1 MHQRPFLPHGAQYL
15 LKGIHLSAFLSPAA
29 GCPHAAQ
36 PYGAVFDR
44 ARQPVPDSSPYNGKR
59 PPHPFSVLSLRQ
71 NPASDARHPM
81 ICPSCLCHSL
91 PPRNQQYPGAW
102 PSGHPCWRRHPDRCA
117 LNWFTAR
124 EPSPSAG
131 YPPFY
136 GNTAFS
142 FIFFSALQRN
152 ISTSAFFPGTG
163 LTQGP
168 RWTSS
173 RVSVTKSY
181 NDLNYICS
189 DKHISAFLR
198 RSHRFRPIPGGS
210 P

>member
-1 MHQRPFLPHGAQYL
+1 MSSRGPAIWGRFRQSPATGSRLQPIQRKTAAPPFF
-15 LKGIHLSAFLSPAA
+15 SAFPTAKPCLRRKASHDLPIMSMPLSP
-29 GCPHAAQ
+29 PAQ
-36 PYGAVFDR
+36 PAISGA
-44 ARQPVPDSSPYNGKR
+44 
-59 PPHPFSVLSLRQ
+59 
-71 NPASDARHPM
+71 
-81 ICPSCLCHSL
+81 C
-91 PPRNQQYPGAW
+91 

-117 LNWFTAR
+117 LNWFITG

-131 YPPFY
+131 HSPFY

-152 ISTSAFFPGTG
+152 ISTSAFFPRTG

-181 NDLNYICS
+181 NDLNHICS
-189 DKHISAFLR
+189 VKHISAFLR

>member
-1 MHQRPFLPHGAQYL
+1 MSSRGPAIWGRFRQSPATGSRLQPIQRKTAAPPFF
-15 LKGIHLSAFLSPAA
+15 SAFPTAKPCLRRKASHDLPIMSMPLSP
-29 GCPHAAQ
+29 PAQ
-36 PYGAVFDR
+36 PAISGA
-44 ARQPVPDSSPYNGKR
+44 
-59 PPHPFSVLSLRQ
+59 
-71 NPASDARHPM
+71 
-81 ICPSCLCHSL
+81 C
-91 PPRNQQYPGAW
+91 

-117 LNWFTAR
+117 LNWFITG

-131 YPPFY
+131 HSPFY

-152 ISTSAFFPGTG
+152 ISTSAFFPETG